1 MSGAFR
7 SRALIVADSLF
18 VKKRSILKGMEY
30 HRLTPGR
37 RYYLLAI
44 LVLGVG
50 IGYFASSLHGGVAKL
65 ADNMERVVVPGS
77 FVINLDKAGSYTMFY
92 EYESQ
97 VGGRTYATGPVLS
110 GLLCELQSKDR
121 GDYIQ
126 LKDASNMS
134 EFSAGPRAGVS
145 VFDFNVEKPGPYVLT
160 AFYVEGH
167 QGSNVVMSVAH
178 NFDTNLHSLAQ
189 RGLWAV
195 AVAGGIAITL
205 TVFVFIR
212 RRKAKE
218 ARVQASA

>member
-1 MSGAFR
+1 MTGPFR
-7 SRALIVADSLF
+7 SQALRVADSLF
-18 VKKRSILKGMEY
+18 IEKRSILKDMEY

-44 LVLGVG
+44 VVLAAGV
-50 IGYFASSLHGGVAKL
+50 GYFAWSLHGGIAKL

-77 FVINLDKAGSYTMFY
+77 FVINLDKAGYYTMFY

-110 GLLCELQSKDR
+110 GLLCELESKDR

-126 LKDASNMS
+126 LKDASNLS

-145 VFDFNVEKPGPYVLT
+145 VFNFDVEHPGPYVLT

-167 QGSNVVMSVAH
+167 QGSNVVMSVAY
-178 NFDTNLHSLAQ
+178 NFDARLHSLAM

-195 AVAGGIAITL
+195 AIAGILSISL

-218 ARVQASA
+218 ARVQAAA